1 MAAGL
6 DHDRKTPG
14 VYVTELSAF
23 TQSVV
28 GVDTAVPIFIGYT
41 ETAKDPSTGKPLYL
55 QAVRISSIAD
65 YSSCFGGGYPARGL
79 IAPRPATTAP
89 PLPPST
95 TGIAYDF
102 VAPWSDGTSMDT
114 GSYVVGTAQL
124 PSGAIASTTAIS
136 RFAGH

>member
-1 MAAGL
+1 MATGL

-89 PLPPST
+89 TLPP
-95 TGIAYDF
+95 
-102 VAPWSDGTSMDT
+102 PHN
-114 GSYVVGTAQL
+114 
-124 PSGAIASTTAIS
+124 
-136 RFAGH
+136 GHRL

>member
-41 ETAKDPSTGKPLYL
+41 ETAKDG
-55 QAVRISSIAD
+55 AVRPIATRLRL
-65 YSSCFGGGYPARGL
+65 ARWCL
-79 IAPRPATTAP
+79 NE
-89 PLPPST
+89 PPSCGKRLPLGQCGRAGLLERVT
-95 TGIAYDF
+95 IDE
-102 VAPWSDGTSMDT
+102 VALGGEM
-114 GSYVVGTAQL
+114 VVQ
-124 PSGAIASTTAIS
+124 
-136 RFAGH
+136 